1 MLNDGR
7 QMMRVLGQ
15 QPSWKVAEKSAGMS
29 IVGSLTHGVASGRN
43 RQQFFTFTWEKVRFY
58 LMTHSVHFIYGFW
71 QKQTAVLHIHL
82 GKGEVLFNDTL
93 GTFYLWLPAK
103 TGSSSS
109 HSPGKRIGFI

>member
-1 MLNDGR
+1 MDAERR
-7 QMMRVLGQ
+7 QTDDEGVRAAAVL
-15 QPSWKVAEKSAGMS
+15 E
-29 IVGSLTHGVASGRN
+29 GSGEVCGD
-43 RQQFFTFTWEKVRFY
+43 
-58 LMTHSVHFIYGFW
+58 VHRGLANTRRGFW

-93 GTFYLWLPAK
+93 GTFYLWLPAE